1 MKHVNVNKK
10 MKVFSGLNI
19 KALRMRATDS
29 YSVGKLNRIAMRKLY
44 KLTYFL
50 MTLK

>member
-19 KALRMRATDS
+19 RALRMR
-29 YSVGKLNRIAMRKLY
+29 GKFAANI
-44 KLTYFL
+44 TS
-50 MTLK
+50 